1 MKTSVY
7 VNLQKKIIGATL
19 VVSLAPL
26 ILLGATIY
34 YQFAE
39 IYKLKIEEQMEYR
52 AVAQAEALELFL
64 RERTAI
70 LYSMA
75 ETHGIRDL
83 IEGDSL
89 NRVFQV
95 MNSRAGA
102 FVDLGIIDNG
112 GNHIAYVGPYNLKGL
127 NYSSQPWFSEVMS
140 RGVHISDVYM
150 GYRQSPHFIIAVR
163 RQEQNR
169 TWILRATVDPQIF
182 GNIVRAAQVGTT
194 GDAYLVNKEG
204 VLQTKPRFGGDIQSK
219 SNLDTKMF
227 GSNTSV
233 MEIPNGN
240 GKKRLYAGAWL
251 DDKDWLLII
260 NQEAGE
266 EMKGLLSTGKTGIVI
281 IVAGILAIVLTTIF
295 TTRMA
300 VGSLRAADRK
310 MNELNAQLVQSDKM
324 AALGKMAAGVA
335 HEINNPLAVIL
346 QKTGWMED
354 LLKEEDFENSENMGE
369 FQTSIKKIEEHV
381 ERAKKVVHNMLGFAR
396 KMEPHLEDVDI
407 NSTLIQTIGL
417 LENYA
422 RINDIH
428 IDTEL
433 APELPII
440 ASEQA
445 QLQQVFLNLISNAID
460 AIERDGLIKVT
471 SETTNGNIIVK
482 VQDNGKGI
490 PTDQIARVFD
500 PFFTTKE
507 TGRGTGL
514 GLWVS
519 YDIMKKLGGNIS
531 LNSHVGEGTIFTVHI
546 PIIPPEKK

>member
-75 ETHGIRDL
+75 ETHSIRDL
-83 IEGDSL
+83 VEGDNL

-112 GNHIAYVGPYNLKGL
+112 GNHIAYVGPYNLEGL
-127 NYSSQPWFSEVMS
+127 NYSSQPWFREVMS

-150 GYRQSPHFIIAVR
+150 GYRQSPHFIIAIR

-204 VLQTKPRFGGDIQSK
+204 IYQTKPRFGGDIQSK

-240 GKKRLYAGAWL
+240 GQKRLYAGAWL
-251 DDKDWLLII
+251 NDKDWLLII

-300 VGSLRAADRK
+300 VGSLRAAACFSRAD
-310 MNELNAQLVQSDKM
+310 NTWAVSINA
-324 AALGKMAAGVA
+324 
-335 HEINNPLAVIL
+335 P
-346 QKTGWMED
+346 
-354 LLKEEDFENSENMGE
+354 
-369 FQTSIKKIEEHV
+369 
-381 ERAKKVVHNMLGFAR
+381 
-396 KMEPHLEDVDI
+396 
-407 NSTLIQTIGL
+407 
-417 LENYA
+417 
-422 RINDIH
+422 
-428 IDTEL
+428 
-433 APELPII
+433 
-440 ASEQA
+440 
-445 QLQQVFLNLISNAID
+445 
-460 AIERDGLIKVT
+460 
-471 SETTNGNIIVK
+471 
-482 VQDNGKGI
+482 
-490 PTDQIARVFD
+490 
-500 PFFTTKE
+500 
-507 TGRGTGL
+507 
-514 GLWVS
+514 
-519 YDIMKKLGGNIS
+519 
-531 LNSHVGEGTIFTVHI
+531 
-546 PIIPPEKK
+546 